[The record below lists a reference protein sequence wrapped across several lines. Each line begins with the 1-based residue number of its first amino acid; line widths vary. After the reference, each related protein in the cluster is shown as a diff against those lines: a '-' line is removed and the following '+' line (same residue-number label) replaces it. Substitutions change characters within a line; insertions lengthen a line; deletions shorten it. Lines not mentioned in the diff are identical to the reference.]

1 MSKFSTHALALAI
14 ALAATGCVSLAP
26 KLPAQEAGI
35 PAQWPLP
42 PTTQSFV
49 GAQPLT
55 SDPAA
60 SQTAAASE
68 GAAVADIGWRDFFE
82 DPNLEQLIGRALDN
96 NRDLRV
102 AVLNVEKARAQYR
115 IQRADRLPALNA
127 TAQLRRTGGDNQQVV
142 DEYQAGASIANFEL
156 DLFGRVRSLSQSA
169 LQRYFAEEEARRA
182 AQLSLIAEV
191 ANAYLTLA
199 ADRELLSVSEAT
211 LKNQQSAY
219 DLTQKR
225 RELGA
230 VSGLELSQARTQVEQ
245 ARADAARYAGQ
256 VAQDTNALNLLVGE
270 QVDPALLPS
279 KLTAGVTGLA
289 ALPQGLPSEVLLRRP
304 DVLQAE
310 HLLRAQNA
318 NIGAA
323 RAAFFP
329 SISLTGFLG
338 SASNE
343 LSGLFDSNTRSW
355 LVNPVVNIP
364 IFQGGKLRANL
375 ASAKADQKIALAQYE
390 KAIQAGFRDVSDA
403 LALTKTLAEQRQAQ
417 EALVEA
423 AARADQLSTAR
434 YKAGRDSYLNQLDAQ
449 RTLYGAQQGLV
460 TTRLAEQ
467 SNRVALY
474 KVLGGGWNERSQ

>member
-1 MSKFSTHALALAI
+1 MTKLSIHALTLAI
-14 ALAATGCVSLAP
+14 SLATAGCVSLAP
-26 KLPAQEAGI
+26 KLPVADAAI
-35 PAQWPLP
+35 PGEWPLP
-42 PTTQSFV
+42 PTTQAFA
-49 GAQPLT
+49 GTA
-55 SDPAA
+55 PAGEATETA
-60 SQTAAASE
+60 SA
-68 GAAVADIGWRDFFE
+68 AAVADIGWRDFFA
-82 DPNLEQLIGRALDN
+82 DQNLETLIGRALDN

-102 AVLNVEKARAQYR
+102 AVLNVEKARALYR
-115 IQRADRLPALNA
+115 IQRADRVPAVGVS
-127 TAQLRRTGGDNQQVV
+127 AQLQRTGGDNQAVV
-142 DEYQAGASIANFEL
+142 DQYTAGVGITNFEL
-156 DLFGRVRSLSQSA
+156 DLFGRVRNLSQSA
-169 LQRYFAEEEARRA
+169 LQRYFAEEEARRG

-219 DLTQKR
+219 DLTVKR

-230 VSGLELSQARTQVEQ
+230 VSGLEVSQARTQVEQ

-256 VAQDTNALNLLVGE
+256 VAQDINALNLLVGE
-270 QVDPALLPS
+270 PVDPALLPQR
-279 KLTAGVTGLA
+279 LTYEVSGIA
-289 ALPQGLPSEVLLRRP
+289 ALPSGLPSEVLLRRP

-310 HLLRAQNA
+310 HTLRAANA

-329 SISLTGFLG
+329 SISLTGLFG
-338 SASNE
+338 SASSE
-343 LSGLFDSNTRSW
+343 LSGLFDANTRAWS
-355 LVNPVVNIP
+355 VNPVINIP
-364 IFQGGKLRANL
+364 IFQGGKLRAGL
-375 ASAKADQKIALAQYE
+375 ASANADQQIALAQYE
-390 KAIQAGFRDVSDA
+390 KAIQSGFRDVADA
-403 LALTKTLAEQRQAQ
+403 LALTRTLAEQRQAQ

-460 TTRLAEQ
+460 TTRLSEQ
-467 SNRVALY
+467 INRVALY

>member
-1 MSKFSTHALALAI
+1 MSKFSLHALAI
-14 ALAATGCVSLAP
+14 AVALAGTGCVSLAP
-26 KLPAQEAGI
+26 KLPPAEAGI
-35 PAQWPLP
+35 PAEWPLP
-42 PTTQSFV
+42 PTTSSFV
-49 GAQPLT
+49 GAQPLS

-60 SQTAAASE
+60 SQEAAAAG
-68 GAAVADIGWRDFFE
+68 GAAVADIGWRDFFV
-82 DPNLEQLIGRALDN
+82 DQNLEDLIGRALEN

-127 TAQLRRTGGDNQQVV
+127 TARLERTGGDNQNVT
-142 DEYQAGASIANFEL
+142 DAYTAGASIANFEL
-156 DLFGRVRSLSQSA
+156 DLFGRVRSLSQAA
-169 LQRYFAEEEARRA
+169 LQRYFAQEEARRA

-211 LKNQQSAY
+211 LKNQQAAY

-245 ARADAARYAGQ
+245 ARADAARYAGL
-256 VAQDTNALNLLVGE
+256 VAQDTSALNLLVGE
-270 QVDPALLPS
+270 QVDPALLPQ
-279 KLTAGVTGLA
+279 KLTEGVTGLA
-289 ALPQGLPSEVLLRRP
+289 ALPAGLPSEVLLRRP

-329 SISLTGFLG
+329 SINLTGFLG
-338 SASNE
+338 SGSNE
-343 LSGLFDSNTRSW
+343 LSGLFEGNTRVWS
-355 LVNPVVNIP
+355 VTPVVNIP
-364 IFQGGKLRANL
+364 IFQGGKLRAGL
-375 ASAKADQKIALAQYE
+375 ASAKADQKIALAEYE

-449 RTLYGAQQGLV
+449 RTLYAAQQGLV
-460 TTRLAEQ
+460 STRLAEQ
-467 SNRVALY
+467 ANRVTLY
-474 KVLGGGWNERSQ
+474 KVLGGGWNERSP

>member
-1 MSKFSTHALALAI
+1 MPEPGT
-14 ALAATGCVSLAP
+14 
-26 KLPAQEAGI
+26 
-35 PAQWPLP
+35 
-42 PTTQSFV
+42 
-49 GAQPLT
+49 
-55 SDPAA
+55 
-60 SQTAAASE
+60 
-68 GAAVADIGWRDFFE
+68 VADIGWRDFFA
-82 DPNLEQLIGRALDN
+82 DQNLETLIGRALEN

-115 IQRADRLPALNA
+115 IQRADRVPGVSAIG
-127 TAQLRRTGGDNQQVV
+127 QLQRSGGDNQPVT
-142 DEYQAGASIANFEL
+142 DAYTAGLGITNFEL

-169 LQRYFAEEEARRA
+169 LQRYFAEEEARRS
-182 AQLSLIAEV
+182 AQLSLIGEV

-211 LKNQQSAY
+211 LKNQQSAF
-219 DLTQKR
+219 DLTEKR

-230 VSGLELSQARTQVEQ
+230 VSGLEVSQARTQVEQ

-256 VAQDTNALNLLVGE
+256 VAQDINALNLLVGE
-270 QVDPALLPS
+270 PVDPALLPQR
-279 KLTAGVTGLA
+279 LTDEVSGVG
-289 ALPQGLPSEVLLRRP
+289 ALPSGLPSEVLLRRP

-310 HLLRAQNA
+310 HNLLAANA

-329 SISLTGFLG
+329 SISLTGLFG
-338 SASNE
+338 SASTE
-343 LSGLFDSNTRSW
+343 LSGLFDSNTRAWS
-355 LVNPVVNIP
+355 VNPVINIP
-364 IFQGGKLRANL
+364 IFQGGKLRAGL
-375 ASAKADQKIALAQYE
+375 ASAKADQQIALAQYE
-390 KAIQAGFRDVSDA
+390 KAIQSGFRDVADA

-423 AARADQLSTAR
+423 ASRADQLSTAR

-460 TTRLAEQ
+460 TTRLSEQ
-467 SNRVALY
+467 TNRVTLY